1 MFICAFSGSRG
12 STGGITFSTVPGFV
26 VFAVDMA
33 VLRISL
39 VDGWRGRNELFRLY
53 SAATVDNS
61 QTMRIDPLFHSGE
74 QFVLDA
80 EGRRRRD
87 LSQRIALARY

>member
-1 MFICAFSGSRG
+1 MPGGPPIRG
-12 STGGITFSTVPGFV
+12 ARDRQAEIVAQGRAFV

-39 VDGWRGRNELFRLY
+39 VDGWRGRNELFRVY
-53 SAATVDNS
+53 SSATVDNS